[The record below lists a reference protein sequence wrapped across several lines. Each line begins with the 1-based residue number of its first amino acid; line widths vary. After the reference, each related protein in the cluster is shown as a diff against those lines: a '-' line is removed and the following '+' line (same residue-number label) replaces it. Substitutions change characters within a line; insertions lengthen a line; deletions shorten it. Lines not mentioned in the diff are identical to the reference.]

1 MKKPVCGWGAAHT
14 GCIFTK
20 REAKAPGFFEC

>member
-14 GCIFTK
+14 GWIFTK
-20 REAKAPGFFEC
+20 CEARALGFFEC